1 MINTIWIVLM
11 GGGILV
17 AAFQCLGLDYSSATG
32 LVMSPSFVPLT
43 DLTKA
48 LFVSAKAA
56 VNLAIGLIGI
66 MALWLGLMKI
76 AEESGLVKIFARAV
90 RPIMIRLFPDVPAD
104 HPAMGAMVMN
114 IAANMLGLGNA
125 ATPLG
130 LKAMQEL
137 QSLNKVKD
145 TATNAMA
152 TFMALNTSS
161 VTFIPATVIGIRAA
175 ANAANPA
182 EIIGPV
188 ILATGVSTTVAI
200 IMIKLLQKLPR
211 YKLVVPETL
220 PQAREGEEV

>member
-1 MINTIWIVLM
+1 MINTIWLVLL

-17 AAFQCLGLDYSSATG
+17 AGFQCLGLDYSSASGLAMNLSFEPLTSLTTG
-32 LVMSPSFVPLT
+32 LFS
-43 DLTKA
+43 
-48 LFVSAKAA
+48 SAKAS
-56 VNLAIGLIGI
+56 VELAMGLIGI
-66 MALWLGLMKI
+66 MALWLGLMRI

-90 RPIMIRLFPDVPAD
+90 RPIMVRLFPEVPPD

-137 QSLNKVKD
+137 QKLNKVKD
-145 TATNAMA
+145 TATDAMA

-161 VTFIPATVIGIRAA
+161 VTLIPATIIGIRAA
-175 ANAANPA
+175 ANASNPA

-200 IMIKLLQKLPR
+200 IMIKFLQKLPKYR
-211 YKLVVPETL
+211 VEVPEATL
-220 PQAREGEEV
+220 TDEREEV

>member
-1 MINTIWIVLM
+1 MINTIWIVLL

-17 AAFQCLGLDYSSATG
+17 AGFQCLGLDYTSVSG
-32 LVMSPSFVPLT
+32 LVFNPSFVPLT

-48 LFVSAKAA
+48 LFDSAKAS
-56 VNLAIGLIGI
+56 VNLAMGLIGI
-66 MALWLGLMKI
+66 MALWLGLMRI
-76 AEESGLVKIFARAV
+76 AEESGLVKLFARGV
-90 RPIMIRLFPDVPAD
+90 RPVMVRLFPDVPPD

-137 QSLNKVKD
+137 QKLNKVKD

-175 ANAANPA
+175 ANASNPA

-200 IMIKLLQKLPR
+200 IAIKLLQKLPK
-211 YKLVVPETL
+211 YQIENSSP
-220 PQAREGEEV
+220 ANAGGED